1 MLLIPLRPSE
11 FLGFHF
17 WGWGWGWGLGA
28 SGFLPPTEGANEKSE
43 DAKRFKRRSKV
54 KESEHFLDVVVLL
67 LRLLLGVG
75 MILLSLLRLL
85 LFLLVGA
92 AVTLLEKIERN
103 SGCFRSLSKL
113 GCRIPKPFEAGC
125 IQNNALFSNAASKGL
140 QDHSIFRSLLKV
152 VAKKK

>member
-1 MLLIPLRPSE
+1 MLLYRLLLKAPLRLPPRRSWGRRI
-11 FLGFHF
+11 FIFGQGLGL
-17 WGWGWGWGLGA
+17 GLGA
-28 SGFLPPTEGANEKSE
+28 SGFLPPTKDANEKSE

-92 AVTLLEKIERN
+92 AVTVLEKIER
-103 SGCFRSLSKL
+103 
-113 GCRIPKPFEAGC
+113 
-125 IQNNALFSNAASKGL
+125 KGK
-140 QDHSIFRSLLKV
+140 R
-152 VAKKK
+152 